1 MSDDETLAAVDA
13 QVQAI
18 ADDYRAQDELCESM
32 GRLLLGTSVA
42 TPGGT
47 LAVIRLL
54 RDTLE
59 YLESRYARQ
68 IGDTKRPREAVVERA
83 AKPRK
88 AKRGRPR
95 KANGTNEPAPAALP
109 FGPGDGP
116 AAEA

>member
-68 IGDTKRPREAVVERA
+68 IGDTKRVRESAADPV
-83 AKPRK
+83 AKPTK

-95 KANGTNEPAPAALP
+95 KANGTNEPAPAGLP
-109 FGPGDGP
+109 FGPGPGP